1 LFSVVAD
8 TPPTTNATVVIS
20 SFDTGTTQI
29 LGVTATKMDQ
39 SASAVVQL
47 TVTDLLGHVTVFDP
61 VYATITVPGA
71 AVDSDSADDSDSKR
85 ASKSNSKSHHAEE
98 FNYNHR
104 EVVRFDGIGGSEGK
118 VSLMNGTP
126 GVESLVIRVNGSQ
139 FRARLSGGETK
150 KIDISSAL
158 LHGTNTVTVAVFG
171 DPGSSVDLAISGGN

>member
-1 LFSVVAD
+1 VVAD

-29 LGVTATKMDQ
+29 LGVTATKIDQ

-71 AVDSDSADDSDSKR
+71 AVDSDSNDNSD
-85 ASKSNSKSHHAEE
+85 SKSNSKSHHAEE
-98 FNYNHR
+98 FNFNHR
-104 EVVRFDGIGGSEGK
+104 EVVSFDGIGRTEGL
-118 VSLMNGTP
+118 VSLLNGTP

-139 FRARLSGGETK
+139 FRTRLSDGKTK